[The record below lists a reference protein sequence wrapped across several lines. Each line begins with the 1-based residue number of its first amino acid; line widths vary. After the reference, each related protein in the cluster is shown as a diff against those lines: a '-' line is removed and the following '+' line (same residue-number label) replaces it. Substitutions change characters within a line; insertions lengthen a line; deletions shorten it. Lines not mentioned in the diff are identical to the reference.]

1 MFSSRR
7 TRFAIIV
14 IASQLLLIALAL
26 VMLVQMILIATNG
39 LVQFVEQNTAILVIE
54 IILTVLIT
62 VFAGTVFIIQL
73 KRLGEKRNSDN
84 RRSEMKEELRIDL
97 K

>member
-7 TRFAIIV
+7 IRFALIV
-14 IASQLLLIALAL
+14 LASQLLLISLAFVIL
-26 VMLVQMILIATNG
+26 IEMILIATNG
-39 LVQFVEQNTAILVIE
+39 LVQFVENNPLILAVE

-62 VFAGTVFIIQL
+62 IFGIFVFIIQL

-84 RRSEMKEELRIDL
+84 RNGRRQSDNS
-97 K
+97 